1 MGKKIYLI
9 TGASRGIGRATVET
23 LAQQANVQVL
33 ALARNKEA
41 LKELGDTY
49 KNVAVLPFDL
59 SSHDHTEVLNW
70 VQSYGPLNG
79 LMNNAGQLI
88 TKPFLELTDADWQL
102 LFAVNVYGPVRL
114 IRTLEST
121 FAPQAHIVN
130 IGSMAGFQGSSKFP
144 GLSAYSASKAAITSF
159 SECLSEEWK
168 DRAISVNCLA
178 FGAVQ
183 TEMLAEAFPGYQAP
197 LSSTEMAEYTAWF
210 LQEGG
215 RFFDGKVLP
224 VALNNP

>member
-1 MGKKIYLI
+1 MPSSIYLI
-9 TGASRGIGRATVET
+9 TGASGGIGRATAIE
-23 LAQQANVQVL
+23 LAKQKDTQVL
-33 ALARNKEA
+33 ALARREAA
-41 LKELGDTY
+41 LKELSRQYD
-49 KNVAVLPFDL
+49 NISILPFDVAAP
-59 SSHDHTEVLNW
+59 DHGEVLAW
-70 VQSYGPLNG
+70 VQSFGQVNG

-88 TKPFLELTDADWQL
+88 TKPFLEISDADWHT
-102 LFAVNVYGPVRL
+102 LFAVNVYGPARL
-114 IRTLEST
+114 IRTLEGA

-168 DRAISVNCLA
+168 ERSISVNCLA

-183 TEMLAEAFPGYQAP
+183 TEMLAAAFPDYQAP
-197 LSSTEMAEYTAWF
+197 LDGVEMAKYAAWF
-210 LQEGG
+210 LREGG
-215 RFFDGKVLP
+215 RYFDGKVLP